1 MSKESMRRSV
11 LIVDD
16 EKDIVDFLQ
25 YNIEKEGYLVYTA
38 ENGKKAV
45 EMARLVMP
53 TMILMDVMMPEMDG
67 IEACRII
74 RNDQIIHEPIV
85 VFLTSRSEDYSQIAA
100 FDAGGDDYISKPI
113 KPRLLIKRIEAI
125 FRRVNKI
132 EEPNQI
138 SFNKD
143 LYIDRDK
150 FLVSIKGDEMY
161 IPKKEFELLE
171 LLMSKPGKVFKRDQI
186 LSIVW
191 GNDTIVGERTID
203 VHIRKLREKLGD
215 AYIRTI
221 KGVGYTF
228 SEK

>member
-1 MSKESMRRSV
+1 M
-11 LIVDD
+11 IVDD
-16 EKDIVDFLQ
+16 EKDIVDFLK
-25 YNIEKEGYLVYTA
+25 YNIEKENYFVYTA
-38 ENGKKAV
+38 ENGEKAV
-45 EMARLVMP
+45 EMTRKVMP
-53 TMILMDVMMPEMDG
+53 SMILMDVMMPQMDG
-67 IEACRII
+67 IEACRVIRKDRLIQQPII
-74 RNDQIIHEPIV
+74 

-113 KPRLLIKRIEAI
+113 RPRLLIKRIEAI
-125 FRRVNKI
+125 FRRVNKT
-132 EEPNQI
+132 EVPNRK
-138 SFNKD
+138 SLNGD
-143 LYIDRDK
+143 LSIDRDK
-150 FLVSIKGDEMY
+150 FIVSIKGDEMY

-186 LSIVW
+186 LSMVW
-191 GNDTIVGERTID
+191 GDDTIVGERTID

>member
-53 TMILMDVMMPEMDG
+53 TMILMNVMMPEMDG
-67 IEACRII
+67 VEACRII
-74 RNDQIIHEPIV
+74 RNDPLIHESIIV
-85 VFLTSRSEDYSQIAA
+85 FVTSRSEDYSQIAA
-100 FDAGGDDYISKPI
+100 FDAGGDDYISKSI

-125 FRRVNKI
+125 FRRINKM
-132 EEPNQI
+132 EEPNQN
-138 SFNKD
+138 SFNED

>member
-1 MSKESMRRSV
+1 MSKDSKRRSV

-16 EKDIVDFLQ
+16 EKDIVDFLK
-25 YNIEKEGYLVYTA
+25 YNIEKEDYRVYTA
-38 ENGKKAV
+38 ENGEKAV
-45 EMARLVMP
+45 EMNRKLMP
-53 TMILMDVMMPEMDG
+53 SMILMDVMMPQMDG
-67 IEACRII
+67 IEACRVI
-74 RNDQIIHEPIV
+74 RNDPLIHQPII

-113 KPRLLIKRIEAI
+113 RPRLLIKRIEAI
-125 FRRVNKI
+125 FRRVKKT
-132 EEPNQI
+132 EEPNRKCL
-138 SFNKD
+138 NGD
-143 LYIDRDK
+143 LSIDSDK
-150 FLVSIKGDEMY
+150 FIVSIKGDE
-161 IPKKEFELLE
+161 IKKKKKEFELLE

-186 LSIVW
+186 LSVVW

>member
-1 MSKESMRRSV
+1 MSKDSKRRSV

-16 EKDIVDFLQ
+16 EKEIVDFLK
-25 YNIEKEGYLVYTA
+25 YNIEKEDYRVYTA
-38 ENGKKAV
+38 ENGEKAV
-45 EMARLVMP
+45 EMNRKVMP
-53 TMILMDVMMPEMDG
+53 SMILMDVMMPQMDG
-67 IEACRII
+67 IEACRVI
-74 RNDQIIHEPIV
+74 RNDPLIHQPII

-113 KPRLLIKRIEAI
+113 RPRLLIKRIEAI
-125 FRRVNKI
+125 FRRVNKT
-132 EEPNQI
+132 EEPNRK
-138 SFNKD
+138 SLNGD
-143 LYIDRDK
+143 LSIDRDK
-150 FLVSIKGDEMY
+150 FIVSIKGDEMY

-186 LSIVW
+186 LSVVW

>member
-1 MSKESMRRSV
+1 MSKDSKRRSV

-16 EKDIVDFLQ
+16 EKDIVDFLK
-25 YNIEKEGYLVYTA
+25 YNIEKEDYRVYTA
-38 ENGKKAV
+38 ENGEKAV
-45 EMARLVMP
+45 EMNRKLMP
-53 TMILMDVMMPEMDG
+53 SMILMDVMMPQMDG
-67 IEACRII
+67 IEACRVI
-74 RNDQIIHEPIV
+74 RNDPLIHQPII
-85 VFLTSRSEDYSQIAA
+85 VFLTSRSEDYSQSAA
-100 FDAGGDDYISKPI
+100 FNAGGDDYISKPI
-113 KPRLLIKRIEAI
+113 RPRLLIKRIEAI
-125 FRRVNKI
+125 FRRVNKT
-132 EEPNQI
+132 EEPNRK
-138 SFNKD
+138 SLNGD
-143 LYIDRDK
+143 LSIDRDK
-150 FLVSIKGDEMY
+150 FIVSIKGDEMY

-186 LSIVW
+186 LSVVW

>member
-125 FRRVNKI
+125 FRRVNKM
-132 EEPNQI
+132 EESNQI

>member
-1 MSKESMRRSV
+1 MRRSV

-45 EMARLVMP
+45 KMARLVIP

-67 IEACRII
+67 VEAFRII
-74 RNDQIIHEPIV
+74 RNDPLIHQPII

-125 FRRVNKI
+125 FRRVNKM
-132 EEPNQI
+132 EEPNQN
-138 SFNKD
+138 SFNED